1 MFLWSCETSFPWPR
15 LTVFNATYA
24 RCDDAR
30 TLILEYLRWSFES
43 LSALLDH
50 AWCIYKFWSFFISCK
65 ESDIQTHVHVW
76 GRGYCQDKNR
86 YPRVDPWGHQL
97 DSKRASMADQEIVP
111 GYVYILDGMQ
121 ADQDY
126 LRAVFSLKG
135 YVTRQV
141 CCWSLTMDEQ
151 PTWWTKWPQQIVYS
165 LRAARRHWNHQL
177 TGISANQRTH
187 TTDFDPRI
195 WSVQTL
201 SRPNAH
207 CSLSVDPRPMLFR
220 FAGPHWPGLHV
231 SGRQ

>member
-1 MFLWSCETSFPWPR
+1 MGAPTWLQKSINGRPR
-15 LTVFNATYA
+15 NRSWV
-24 RCDDAR
+24 CVH
-30 TLILEYLRWSFES
+30 LRWNASGPGLFEGAFFSQRVCDAPSVLSF
-43 LSALLDH
+43 
-50 AWCIYKFWSFFISCK
+50 
-65 ESDIQTHVHVW
+65 
-76 GRGYCQDKNR
+76 
-86 YPRVDPWGHQL
+86 
-97 DSKRASMADQEIVP
+97 
-111 GYVYILDGMQ
+111 
-121 ADQDY
+121 
-126 LRAVFSLKG
+126 
-135 YVTRQV
+135 V

-165 LRAARRHWNHQL
+165 LRAARRQWNHQL

-201 SRPNAH
+201 SRPNTH